1 MQFIRNAADESGR
14 KNAMSPVPSLAPQAL
29 YHRVDPATL
38 GFTTTDELPE
48 FNDFIGQDRAIHAVQ
63 FGIGM
68 TRQGYNIFA
77 LGPSGMGKHALVQR
91 YVQAEAAQEP
101 APDDWCYVNNFAQPY
116 RPIALRLPAGRGA
129 TLRSDMERLI
139 DDLQTALASAFESE
153 EYQTRRQTL
162 EMELQEQQQEQLKT
176 LQDQARE
183 RGLTLL
189 RTPGG
194 LVFAPFKD
202 GNVLE
207 PEQFNELPQEEQDR
221 LKAEVEVLQEQ
232 LQKVLYQMPKLE
244 RDIRERLRELNQEVS
259 GFVLNE
265 LMDDLQQKYS
275 DLPPVIEFLGA
286 VRTDVSENLPS
297 FLNARAKA
305 NEAADG
311 APPPPLPNGAS
322 SSPFLRRYSV
332 NLLVDASEET
342 GAPVI
347 YESNPTYLNLVGRVE
362 QMATMGALI
371 TDFTLIKPGV
381 LHRANGGYVIIDA
394 DKVLANPYAWDG
406 LKRALQFREVRIESP
421 MQMMSLTTTVSLEP
435 EPIPLDIK
443 IVLVGDRRL
452 YYLLSQYDPDFNELF
467 KVAADFGD
475 ELVRNTETEMQY
487 AQVIATIVRRED
499 LYPFD
504 SSAVAR
510 IIEQSSRM
518 VSDAERLSTRIQAIV
533 DLMEEA
539 DYWATKAGAEVVRTD
554 HVQQAIDGQIYRT
567 DRIRERMQEEILR
580 QTILIDT
587 DGEKI
592 GQINGLSVVQMGN
605 YAYGQPSRITANVH
619 MGDGAVVNI
628 EREVEMSGPIHSKG
642 VLILASLLR
651 SRYATDRPLSLS
663 ASLVFEQ
670 SYGGVDGD
678 SASSTELYALLSAIG
693 QVPIKQSLAVTG
705 SVNQHGEVQA
715 IGGVNEKIE
724 GFFDLC
730 QKRGLTGDQGVL
742 IPVANVKHLMLRQD
756 VVDAVANG
764 QFAIYPVTTIE
775 QGIELL
781 TGMPAGEQQEDG
793 SYPAGTVNDLVAQRL
808 DAFAKKRAALEDWAK
823 EKREENK
830 S

>member
-1 MQFIRNAADESGR
+1 
-14 KNAMSPVPSLAPQAL
+14 MSPVPPLSPQAL
-29 YHRVDPATL
+29 YHRCDPATL
-38 GFTTTDELPE
+38 GFATTTEVTE
-48 FNDFIGQDRAIHAVQ
+48 RHDFIGQERAIHAIH

-68 TRQGYNIFA
+68 SRQGYNIFV
-77 LGPSGMGKHALVQR
+77 LGPSGLGKHALVQR
-91 YVQAEAAQEP
+91 YVEEKAAQEAAP
-101 APDDWCYVNNFAQPY
+101 ADWCYVNNFNQPY
-116 RPIALRLPAGRGA
+116 RPIALRLPAGRGK
-129 TLRSDMERLI
+129 TLRDDTERLVEELH
-139 DDLQTALASAFESE
+139 DALSSAFESE
-153 EYQTRRQTL
+153 EYQTRRQAL
-162 EMELQEQQQEQLKT
+162 EMELQEQQQERLKI

-207 PEQFNELPQEEQDR
+207 PEQFNQLPQEEQDR
-221 LKAEVEVLQEQ
+221 MKAEVEVLQEQ

-244 RDIRERLRELNQEVS
+244 RDIRERLRELNQEIS

-275 DLPPVIEFLGA
+275 DLPAVLEFLQA
-286 VRTDVSENLPS
+286 VQKDVRENLPD
-297 FLNARAKA
+297 FLSAKA
-305 NEAADG
+305 KATESAEG
-311 APPPPLPNGAS
+311 APPPSLPNGATG
-322 SSPFLRRYSV
+322 SPVLRRYHV
-332 NLLVDASEET
+332 NLLVDAGAQT

-362 QMATMGALI
+362 QMATMGTLI

-406 LKRALQFREVRIESP
+406 LKRALQFKEVRIESP
-421 MQMMSLTTTVSLEP
+421 VQMMSLTTTVSLEP
-435 EPIPLDIK
+435 EPIPLDVK

-452 YYLLSQYDPDFNELF
+452 YYLLAQYDPDFNELF
-467 KVAADFGD
+467 KVAADFDD
-475 ELVRNTETEMQY
+475 ELVRNADTEARY
-487 AQVIATIVRRED
+487 AQVIATVAQRED
-499 LYPFD
+499 LHPFE

-518 VSDAERLSTRIQAIV
+518 VSDTERLSTRIQAIV

-539 DYWATKAGAEVVRTD
+539 DYWATQAGATVIRAD
-554 HVQQAIDGQIYRT
+554 HVQQAIDAQIYRT
-567 DRIRERMQEEILR
+567 DRIRERMQEAVLR
-580 QTILIDT
+580 ETILIDT
-587 DGEKI
+587 AGEVI
-592 GQINGLSVVQMGN
+592 GQINGLSVVQMGS

-619 MGDGAVVNI
+619 MGSGDVVNI

-651 SRYATDRPLSLS
+651 SRYALERPLSLS
-663 ASLVFEQ
+663 ASIVFEQ

-678 SASSTELYALLSAIG
+678 SASSTELYALLSAIA
-693 QVPIKQSLAVTG
+693 QVPIKQGLAVTG
-705 SVNQHGEVQA
+705 SVNQHGQVQA

-730 QKRGLTGDQGVL
+730 RKRGLTGEQGVL

-756 VVDAVANG
+756 VVDAAAAG
-764 QFAIYPVTTIE
+764 QFNIYPVTTIE
-775 QGIELL
+775 EGIELL
-781 TGMPAGEQQEDG
+781 TSMPAGKQQDDG
-793 SYPAGTVNDLVAQRL
+793 SYPQGTVNDLVAQRL
-808 DAFAKKRAALEDWAK
+808 TEFAERRAALEDWAK
-823 EKREENK
+823 GKREEK
-830 S
+830 KA